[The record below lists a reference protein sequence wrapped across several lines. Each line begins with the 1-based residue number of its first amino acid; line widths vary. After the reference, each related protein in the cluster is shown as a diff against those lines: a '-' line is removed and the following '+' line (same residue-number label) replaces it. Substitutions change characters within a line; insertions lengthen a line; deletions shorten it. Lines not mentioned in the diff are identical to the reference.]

1 MASIGSR
8 VRELRLRRK
17 LKQAALAEM
26 VGITQGSLSL
36 IENDKTEVPAGATLA
51 GLCRALRTTPDFLL
65 AGQGDP
71 DSIQSAID
79 ESELVH
85 LWRSLPPEGRR
96 MVLDAAQS
104 ASRVLVKAKPT
115 P

>member
-1 MASIGSR
+1 MLPSFKPPG
-8 VRELRLRRK
+8 
-17 LKQAALAEM
+17 
-26 VGITQGSLSL
+26 
-36 IENDKTEVPAGATLA
+36 
-51 GLCRALRTTPDFLL
+51 RAVRTTPDFLL

>member
-1 MASIGSR
+1 MR
-8 VRELRLRRK
+8 QLRQRRG
-17 LKQAALAEM
+17 LKQAALAAL

-51 GLCRALRTTPDFLL
+51 GLCRALRTTPDFLI

-79 ESELVH
+79 ESELVN
-85 LWRSLPPEGRR
+85 LWRQLPPEGRR

-104 ASRVLVKAKPT
+104 ATRVLGKTKTAT
-115 P
+115 